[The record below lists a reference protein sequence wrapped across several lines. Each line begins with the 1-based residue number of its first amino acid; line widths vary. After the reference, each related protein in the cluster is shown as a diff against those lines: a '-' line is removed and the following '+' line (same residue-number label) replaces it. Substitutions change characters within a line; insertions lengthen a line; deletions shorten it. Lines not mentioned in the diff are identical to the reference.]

1 MCRGKPARHRHSSKI
16 LEDADISH
24 PTGLNVDDV
33 EEAVAFY
40 STLFGWTK
48 AEHHDMGPMGIYQMF
63 ATGGETIGGMM
74 TKPPAV
80 PAPCWLYYF
89 NIDAIDAAAS
99 RVQAGGGAILNG
111 PMEVPGG
118 HWIVQCRDPQGAVFC
133 LVAPRR

>member
-1 MCRGKPARHRHSSKI
+1 
-16 LEDADISH
+16 
-24 PTGLNVDDV
+24 
-33 EEAVAFY
+33 
-40 STLFGWTK
+40 
-48 AEHHDMGPMGIYQMF
+48 MGPMASTRCL

-89 NIDAIDAAAS
+89 NVDAIDAAAS
-99 RVQAGGGAILNG
+99 RLQAGGGAILNG

-118 HWIVQCRDPQGAVFC
+118 HWIVQCRDPQSAAFC